1 VHRYILGRLVQMLV
15 LLFAISIVVFILARA
30 TGSPLELL
38 LPLDAT
44 QEDFEHLRKELELDR
59 PYPVQYWAFI
69 SRAAR
74 GDFGNSVRSG
84 EPALQLVMERAPASA
99 KLAGLS
105 LGMAFM
111 ASIPLGVLAAAR
123 RRSYLDSIAT
133 IVAVMGQSVPSFWIA
148 IILIQIFAVSLGLL
162 PVQGIGGWW
171 HYLMPG
177 AVLGGFTVAAMTRL
191 LRSAMIESLGAN
203 YVTMARGKGVP
214 EWRVIWKHAFKNA
227 LIPVSTF
234 AGITFAT
241 IFTAAVVTET
251 VFAWPGVGRLA
262 YEAIKARDY
271 PVIQAVVMFASA
283 VVVLVNLLVDIAY
296 SYIDPRIRY
305 S

>member
-1 VHRYILGRLVQMLV
+1 
-15 LLFAISIVVFILARA
+15 
-30 TGSPLELL
+30 
-38 LPLDAT
+38 
-44 QEDFEHLRKELELDR
+44 
-59 PYPVQYWAFI
+59 
-69 SRAAR
+69 
-74 GDFGNSVRSG
+74 
-84 EPALQLVMERAPASA
+84 
-99 KLAGLS
+99 
-105 LGMAFM
+105 
-111 ASIPLGVLAAAR
+111 
-123 RRSYLDSIAT
+123 
-133 IVAVMGQSVPSFWIA
+133 
-148 IILIQIFAVSLGLL
+148 
-162 PVQGIGGWW
+162 
-171 HYLMPG
+171 MPG